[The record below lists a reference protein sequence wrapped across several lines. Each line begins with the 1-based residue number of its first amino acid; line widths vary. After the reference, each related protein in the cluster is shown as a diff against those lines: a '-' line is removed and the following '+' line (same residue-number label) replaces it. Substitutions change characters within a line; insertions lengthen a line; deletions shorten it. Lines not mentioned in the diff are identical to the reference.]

1 MVCPG
6 DREGVQGFGIL
17 RRFSPPQR
25 LGSQLVN
32 RLPMK
37 RVVVQVRRIADG
49 WMPAANDKKGPA
61 ANCCPE
67 SFSMPCQPL
76 SVPSS
81 NFFCDFETAGFW
93 NLRSTGESH
102 HRALRSLLLSMLFH
116 RLILSSIEQFYM
128 HRSKPLE
135 AKSIIVKIDTRAMFR
150 FQ

>member
-17 RRFSPPQR
+17 RRFSPPQL

-81 NFFCDFETAGFW
+81 IFFCDFEQRVFGIYEALGSPT
-93 NLRSTGESH
+93 TG
-102 HRALRSLLLSMLFH
+102 ALGSLLLSMLFH